1 MPNEGT
7 NNKNTQQEEANSR
20 SRCHTLFIFVFVMSV
35 VISRFLTV
43 KSQTKLQQSANIPKQ
58 LVKKSD
64 FEIKVQTIRKSRM
77 NTEFDV
83 TECCM

>member
-20 SRCHTLFIFVFVMSV
+20 SRCHTHFFFV
-35 VISRFLTV
+35 
-43 KSQTKLQQSANIPKQ
+43 SAYIPKQ

-64 FEIKVQTIRKSRM
+64 FEIKVQTIRKNRM